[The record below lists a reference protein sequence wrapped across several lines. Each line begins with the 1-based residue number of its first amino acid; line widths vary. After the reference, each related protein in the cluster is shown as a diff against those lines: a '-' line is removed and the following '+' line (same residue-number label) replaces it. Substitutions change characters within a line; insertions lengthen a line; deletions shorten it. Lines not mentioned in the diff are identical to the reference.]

1 MTKVDKSK
9 EYVIAVLAPREKASY
24 STIMANVIKS
34 IGVVEDR
41 SDVKHEHFVFIHDG
55 VTSGSTGYLIE
66 TLNKIKESALRFR
79 EPRIISYRKLPLDIE
94 MHGKRSHFH
103 WVDEALKLDPDLLLI
118 FDTGDNPVVEYA
130 KRAANRSDVPV
141 DTYIVRKEK

>member
-34 IGVVEDR
+34 IGVVEYR
-41 SDVKHEHFVFIHDG
+41 SDVKHDHFVFIHDG

-66 TLNKIKESALRFR
+66 TLNKIKESALRFE
-79 EPRIISYRKLPLDIE
+79 EPRSISYRKLPLDIE
-94 MHGKRSHFH
+94 MHGKRSHYH
-103 WVDEALKLDPDLLLI
+103 WVDEALKLKPDLLLV

-130 KRAANRSDVPV
+130 QRAARREGIPV
-141 DTYIVRKEK
+141 DVYPVRKEK